1 MQVAVAVGIVSCFGF
16 IYKRT
21 IDLYSI
27 ELSSSSLE
35 EHRDLPKNILIYDI
49 NGPYVF

>member
-1 MQVAVAVGIVSCFGF
+1 MFFFLTVLIDIQVAVAVGIALALVLF
-16 IYKRT
+16 IKRT

-35 EHRDLPKNILIYDI
+35 EHRDLPKI
-49 NGPYVF
+49 F